1 MNDKILLNKLLAYFY
16 VNANNE
22 LHWSLIEDHPVNDE
36 DSELAEAL
44 IKIMRDR
51 KIGDVYE

>member
-1 MNDKILLNKLLAYFY
+1 MTDEILLNKLLNCFY
-16 VNANNE
+16 VNSNNE
-22 LHWSLIEDHPVNDE
+22 LHWSFIEDHPVNDE
-36 DSELAEAL
+36 DPELAEAL